1 MMSNGKRNLARVWSD
16 VAMGELSVLTCLCGL
31 AFIMQY
37 SVFFMLMFKQP
48 GIRDFN
54 APYCESLHYISDK
67 LAMDKGV
74 ASLMVISG
82 VLSWVVIG
90 VISARQDTWVNR
102 GIFGWLATVGYAG
115 TVAVVLFNNTSN
127 NGDIH
132 LAGAGVLAVSYIIAQ
147 IILSLIYFAEKSISK
162 ISKWSALALSF
173 ACLCFLLA
181 YIIVYFTMVYL
192 NSPCRSTVVIL
203 EYVVYLI
210 TSLNNVIVYVAFTA
224 NHTRKK
230 IDFYDRR
237 NGNIGMDFVPVVH
250 PKVELERLIY

>member
-1 MMSNGKRNLARVWSD
+1 MMSSGKRNLARVWSD
-16 VAMGELSVLTCLCGL
+16 VAMGELCVLTCLCGL

-48 GIRDFN
+48 GIREFN
-54 APYCESLHYISDK
+54 VPYCESLHYISDK

-90 VISARQDTWVNR
+90 VISARNDTWVNR
-102 GIFGWLATVGYAG
+102 GVFAWLATVGYAG

-132 LAGAGVLAVSYIIAQ
+132 LAGAGVLAVSYILAQ
-147 IILSLIYFAEKSISK
+147 IILSLLYFFEKSISN
-162 ISKWSALALSF
+162 ISKWSALALSV
-173 ACLCFLLA
+173 ASCFFMIT
-181 YIIVYFTMVYL
+181 YIVIYFTMTYL
-192 NSPCRSTVVIL
+192 NSPCRSTVVIM

-210 TSLNNVIVYVAFTA
+210 TSLNNVIVYIAFTA

-230 IDFYDRR
+230 IDFYDKR
-237 NGNIGMDFVPVVH
+237 NGNIGLDFVPVVH
-250 PKVELERLIY
+250 PKMELERLIY